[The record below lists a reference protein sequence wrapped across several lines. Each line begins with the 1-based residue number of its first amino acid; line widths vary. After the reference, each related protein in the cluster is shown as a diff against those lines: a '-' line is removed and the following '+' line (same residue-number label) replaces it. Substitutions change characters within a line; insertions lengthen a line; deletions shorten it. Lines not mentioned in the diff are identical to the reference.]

1 MKAVIVV
8 EVNDDIDLSLI
19 HANVE
24 LYPNELTTTY
34 RGEPYYKGYLLKE
47 VRPLPEKKK
56 EIIVLK
62 GHAGNIVEAY
72 QQGWNNCIDAIFGEE
87 NVRR

>member
-1 MKAVIVV
+1 MKAVII
-8 EVNDDIDLSLI
+8 IDMPEDVTI
-19 HANVE
+19 EYAHANVE
-24 LYPNELTTTY
+24 IYSREFKDGWQKRY
-34 RGEPYYKGYLLKE
+34 RNTIIPL
-47 VRPLPEKKK
+47 RPLPEKKK